1 MSDSRVFILI
11 VTMALVTIAIRYA
24 PFLLFKGKQ
33 TPVFI
38 NYLGKVLPYS
48 IIAMLVVYCVKGV
61 SLINKPHGLPEIIA
75 ILAVAGLHI
84 WKRNT
89 LISIVLGT
97 VIYMIL
103 KQIIFI

>member
-1 MSDSRVFILI
+1 MSDSSTLILI
-11 VTMALVTIAIRYA
+11 VTMSLVTIVIRFA
-24 PFLLFKGKQ
+24 PFLLFKGKK

-48 IIAMLVVYCVKGV
+48 IIAMLVIYCVKGV

-75 ILAVAGLHI
+75 ILAVVGLHI

-97 VIYMIL
+97 IIYMIL